1 MEGWRAAEL
10 LWEEEESSSRAP
22 GCTHGRESAYR
33 GCHQP
38 KGCFINGGLHIGMP
52 CGSTAASSSACG
64 LLSSDPANTAPQT
77 RLGLTGQS
85 RQPY

>member
-33 GCHQP
+33 GYHQP
-38 KGCFINGGLHIGMP
+38 KGCFINGGIHIRTP
-52 CGSTAASSSACG
+52 CGSTSAARG